1 MNKKKNM
8 MAAMKKAVFFGWA
21 AALLLS
27 IQPAMIHGEELQL
40 DADKLRDF
48 LKGKIIE
55 KVDEVFINAATGAEG
70 AVRDATYFN
79 EILRDYEALGLHET
93 NFAQTAFELYRG
105 YLEALEKDK
114 EESDPEKKTN
124 AQDFLDDKVN
134 ATINTVVMAMLDEP
148 SREIVDSLR
157 GLYADGAAR
166 MKEIAEAGK
175 AAADPELPEAEYA
188 KILQKAGITGALIDD
203 LEEIEVAYHGLKNMT
218 ADYVEAYNALETVVG
233 ALKSRDPGSKIETLF
248 SLGAQYGG
256 KIPVLGMFVQKYFEV
271 AQEMI
276 KACKGLGEKIREREG
291 NCVGGTTT
299 GQIDTSLGGDPRNI
313 QWMKQFPD
321 REACPEGKKG
331 IYLNI
336 YKDVKDGGSIFFWV
350 DGRYVAGLPHGGIP
364 DLQALIQ
371 WLRRN
376 DHKSEAED
384 VAFLAKA
391 YNIPPGFIRRQKEVE
406 EKAQELQREVRRLA
420 EQLLCASDATEKFLL
435 QDMRLQAI
443 IEALEMDEGL
453 VRSFPFVDEIV
464 DKVIEER
471 IMNGNASFHQLVL
484 NALSRVKRTMAF
496 HVQGRVT
503 DARGGGIAGARIDVS
518 PGENVL
524 DDCTDEQADDKG
536 YFRVTLI
543 KSPGDTLD
551 VRVKATNDDNESE
564 EKTIQASGTTDEY
577 PCDISFAKG
586 SDVVS
591 LIIQPAEKT
600 LTVGD
605 SVSFSVFGVNKD
617 GETEKIPTG
626 LVKWGNA
633 ADGVFAAKEA
643 GTFKVTAEYLKISAS
658 ATVIVEEAT
667 EEEKPEEPGDLD
679 EALDELQ
686 EDAEGDPCEEELAAL
701 IERFNSLKQMVEQK
715 YVQFNGAAAKFYSEI
730 NARRADPCS
739 NRMVAFAYYQA
750 KAIGAEFS
758 GISAELQDLYS
769 QIVISSVLCSKK
781 DVKATIKGLIGDV
794 SAMGPRFGDV
804 ERTLAAMQGRLG
816 ELACDEQE
824 VERNGQQVT
833 AQGDIDPNLL
843 QQGGAM
849 VEVQGDSVDN
859 TGEGLQDER
868 NFQSALLIMVWDSG
882 SAKDDIFAVSM
893 SGVGFLGAT
902 PKGGRQVFAPE
913 RVQPGM
919 SYTVSITTLKTEV
932 GAGTW
937 SVMVSYKGRVLVSAT
952 AGADSGSV
960 SFTIPAL

>member
-1 MNKKKNM
+1 M
-8 MAAMKKAVFFGWA
+8 
-21 AALLLS
+21 
-27 IQPAMIHGEELQL
+27 
-40 DADKLRDF
+40 
-48 LKGKIIE
+48 
-55 KVDEVFINAATGAEG
+55 
-70 AVRDATYFN
+70 
-79 EILRDYEALGLHET
+79 
-93 NFAQTAFELYRG
+93 
-105 YLEALEKDK
+105 
-114 EESDPEKKTN
+114 
-124 AQDFLDDKVN
+124 
-134 ATINTVVMAMLDEP
+134 
-148 SREIVDSLR
+148 
-157 GLYADGAAR
+157 
-166 MKEIAEAGK
+166 
-175 AAADPELPEAEYA
+175 
-188 KILQKAGITGALIDD
+188 
-203 LEEIEVAYHGLKNMT
+203 
-218 ADYVEAYNALETVVG
+218 
-233 ALKSRDPGSKIETLF
+233 
-248 SLGAQYGG
+248 
-256 KIPVLGMFVQKYFEV
+256 PVLGMFIQKYFEV

-276 KACKGLGEKIREREG
+276 KACKGLGERIREREG

-331 IYLNI
+331 IYLDI
-336 YKDVKDGGSIFFWV
+336 YKDVNDGGSIFFWV
-350 DGRYVAGLPHGGIP
+350 DGRFVAGLAHGGIP

-376 DHKSEAED
+376 DHKAEAED

-391 YNIPPGFIRRQKEVE
+391 YNIPPGFIKRQKEVG

-420 EQLLCASDATEKFLL
+420 EQLLCESDATEKFLL

-453 VRSFPFVDEIV
+453 VRSFPFEDEIV

-471 IMNGNASFHQLVL
+471 IMNGNASFHQQVV

-503 DARGGGIAGARIDVS
+503 DARGDGIAGARIDVS

-577 PCDISFAKG
+577 QCDISFAKG

-600 LTVGD
+600 LQVGE

-626 LVKWGNA
+626 LVQWGNA
-633 ADGVFAAKEA
+633 ADGVFAAKKA

-658 ATVIVEEAT
+658 ATVIVEEAA
-667 EEEKPEEPGDLD
+667 EEEKPEEPGGLD

-715 YVQFNGAAAKFYSEI
+715 YVQFNGAAAKFYSEV

-758 GISAELQDLYS
+758 GISAELQELYS

-781 DVKATIKGLIGDV
+781 T
-794 SAMGPRFGDV
+794 SRPRSRG
-804 ERTLAAMQGRLG
+804 
-816 ELACDEQE
+816 
-824 VERNGQQVT
+824 
-833 AQGDIDPNLL
+833 
-843 QQGGAM
+843 
-849 VEVQGDSVDN
+849 
-859 TGEGLQDER
+859 
-868 NFQSALLIMVWDSG
+868 
-882 SAKDDIFAVSM
+882 
-893 SGVGFLGAT
+893 
-902 PKGGRQVFAPE
+902 
-913 RVQPGM
+913 
-919 SYTVSITTLKTEV
+919 
-932 GAGTW
+932 
-937 SVMVSYKGRVLVSAT
+937 
-952 AGADSGSV
+952 
-960 SFTIPAL
+960 

>member
-1 MNKKKNM
+1 MSKINHRSVG
-8 MAAMKKAVFFGWA
+8 MKRVAVCAWGMV
-21 AALLLS
+21 LLLLVFS
-27 IQPAMIHGEELQL
+27 LPARAAELQL
-40 DADKLRDF
+40 DSGQLQAYLM
-48 LKGKIIE
+48 GKIAE
-55 KVDEVFINAATGAEG
+55 KVEEAFMASANMAEG

-79 EILRDYEALGLHET
+79 EVLSDFEDLGLEET
-93 NFAQTAFELYRG
+93 NFAQTAVELYRG
-105 YLEALEKDK
+105 YLEALKQDK
-114 EESDPEKKTN
+114 EESDPGDRTH
-124 AQDFLDDKVN
+124 ARDFISDN
-134 ATINTVVMAMLDEP
+134 VMSAVTRVLGPKLDEQ
-148 SREIVDSLR
+148 SLEIVGSLKD
-157 GLYADGAAR
+157 LYADGAAR

-175 AAADPELPEAEYA
+175 AAADPELPEAEYV
-188 KILQKAGITGALIDD
+188 KILQKAGITGKLIDD
-203 LEEIEVAYHGLKNMT
+203 LEDIEANYRGLKNMA
-218 ADYVEAYNALETVVG
+218 ADYIEALEAIKAVVG

-248 SLGAQYGG
+248 SLGAKFGG
-256 KIPVLGMFVQKYFEV
+256 KVPVLGVFVQKYCEV

-276 KACKGLGEKIREREG
+276 KACKGLGTRIRDRQQQCLG
-291 NCVGGTTT
+291 TGTT
-299 GQIDTSLGGDPRNI
+299 GHADTSLGGDPRNI
-313 QWMKQFPD
+313 QWDKQFPK
-321 REACPEGKKG
+321 REACPEGNKG
-331 IYLNI
+331 IYQDI
-336 YKDVKDGGSIFFWV
+336 YKGVVDPGNLFFWV
-350 DGRYVAGLPHGGIP
+350 DGRFVAGKDHGGIT

-376 DHKSEAED
+376 DHKAEAQD

-391 YNIPPGFIRRQKEVE
+391 YNIPPGFSKRQKEVS

-420 EQLLCASDATEKFLL
+420 EQLLCARDATEKFLL
-435 QDMRLQAI
+435 QNMRLQAI
-443 IEALEMDEGL
+443 IEALEMDAGL
-453 VRSFPFVDEIV
+453 VRNFPFVDEIV

-471 IMNGNASFHQLVL
+471 IMKGNASFHQQVL
-484 NALSRVKRTMAF
+484 NALILVKRTMAF
-496 HVQGRVT
+496 LVQGRVT
-503 DARGGGIAGARIDVS
+503 DARGNGIAGARIDVS

-536 YFRVTLI
+536 YFRITLI
-543 KSPGDTLD
+543 KSPDATLD
-551 VRVKATNDDNESE
+551 VRVKATNDANESE
-564 EKTIQASGTTDEY
+564 EKTIKASGTTSDY
-577 PCDISFAKG
+577 QCDISFAKDK
-586 SDVVS
+586 DVVS

-600 LTVGD
+600 LQVGE
-605 SVSFSVFGVNKD
+605 SVTFSAFGVNKD
-617 GETEKIPTG
+617 GETEKIPSG

-633 ADGVFAAKEA
+633 SGGTFAARKA
-643 GTFKVTAEYLKISAS
+643 GTFTVTAEYLKIAAS
-658 ATVIVEEAT
+658 ATVLVEMAA

-679 EALDELQ
+679 AALDELQ
-686 EDAEGDPCEEELAAL
+686 EDAEGDPCEEELPAL
-701 IERFNSLKQMVEQK
+701 IERFKSLKQMVEQK
-715 YVQFNGAAAKFYSEI
+715 YVQFNGAAAKFYQEI

-750 KAIGAEFS
+750 KGIGAEFS

-781 DVKATIKGLIGDV
+781 DVKATIKGLISDV

-868 NFQSALLIMVWDSG
+868 NFSSALLIMVWDSG

-893 SGVGFLGAT
+893 SGVGSLGTT

-937 SVMVSYKGRVLVSAT
+937 SIMVSYKGKVLVGAT

-960 SFTIPAL
+960 SFTIPLE